1 MSDEV
6 EVIPIPLATIIANH
20 ATIFRHSFTDTDEL
34 NRFISK
40 WGDGEAAIFKRGD
53 EQGIV
58 YISATR
64 REGKRRS
71 KILKIDS
78 IFPIEMVVAL
88 TLDVDDPDRILIEI
102 RYQIGKPDAA
112 FHVTTGWR
120 YPLEFTNAGIRVDQS
135 QISYLGMPPS
145 ELEPFGYRK
154 FWEAMISAI
163 GQRIVGVCYSR
174 CGKDFDRWLSC
185 LTYEA
190 YKSIVAYR

>member
-1 MSDEV
+1 MSTEV

-20 ATIFRHSFTDTDEL
+20 ATIFRHSFADIDEL
-34 NRFISK
+34 NRFISQ

-53 EQGIV
+53 EHAIV

-71 KILKIDS
+71 KSLKIDS
-78 IFPIEMVVAL
+78 IFPIEMIVAL
-88 TLDVDDPDRILIEI
+88 LAEPDDPCHMLIEI

-120 YPLEFTNAGIRVDQS
+120 YPLEFTPAGIRVDQS
-135 QISYLGMPPS
+135 QINYLGMPPS

-154 FWEAMISAI
+154 FWEAMVAAI
-163 GQRIVGVCYSR
+163 GRRIVGVCYSQ
-174 CGKDFDRWLSC
+174 CGKDYDRWLSC

-190 YKSIVAYR
+190 YKSIVAYQ